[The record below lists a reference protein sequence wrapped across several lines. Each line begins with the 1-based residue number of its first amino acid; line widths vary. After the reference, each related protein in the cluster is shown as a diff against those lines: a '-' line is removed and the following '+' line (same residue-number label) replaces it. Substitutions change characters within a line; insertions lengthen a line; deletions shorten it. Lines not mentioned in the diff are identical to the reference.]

1 MITSSMK
8 DVASHLYAVINN
20 KHVLDIP
27 DIACAPKRRFL
38 ALMAINSSTH
48 YHLFDYQDLKFVK
61 KAKDAPKAYC
71 KSYAF
76 IVSLLFELAVKTSLD
91 IDSHNLLIANIDA
104 WGTLTVS
111 DIDTY
116 QVLCTQE
123 SDAESG
129 DVY

>member
-71 KSYAF
+71 KSYTF
-76 IVSLLFELAVKTSLD
+76 IVSLLFELAAKTSLD
-91 IDSHNLLIANIDA
+91 IDSHNLDRHYWRL
-104 WGTLTVS
+104 GTLTVS

-116 QVLCTQE
+116 QVLFTQE
-123 SDAESG
+123 SDADSG